1 MIGLFSVVSQELVT
15 LKNIESIII
24 IIVVIIIVIII
35 IITIIRIVTIII
47 IIINKKLY
55 KQSILFHCSNTR
67 STI

>member
-15 LKNIESIII
+15 FKNIESIII
-24 IIVVIIIVIII
+24 IIVIIIVIII

-55 KQSILFHCSNTR
+55 KQSILFHCSNTC

>member
-15 LKNIESIII
+15 FKNIESIII
-24 IIVVIIIVIII
+24 IIVIIIVIII
-35 IITIIRIVTIII
+35 IITIIRIVTITI

-55 KQSILFHCSNTR
+55 KQSILFHCSNTC